1 MNKRGKDMRLKKI
14 NAALGLLSILFMLLH
29 IGYSAFAYLTMY
41 YNPVLKTVFSVP
53 FIVLVCLHAICGM
66 SVLFMQKEPGGA
78 ELYAKQNMRTVLQR
92 ISAALIF
99 PLLILHLKTFS
110 LMQASAEKG
119 AKIFII
125 LLILAELIF
134 FGVVITHIAVSFTN
148 GFITLGLLSSEK
160 TKRIID
166 RAVYIIGAAVFIVCA
181 VAVIR
186 GQAIMFLH

>member
-41 YNPVLKTVFSVP
+41 YNPILKTVFSVP

-66 SVLFMQKEPGGA
+66 SVLFMQKESAGA
-78 ELYAKQNMRTVLQR
+78 ELYAKQNKRTVLQR